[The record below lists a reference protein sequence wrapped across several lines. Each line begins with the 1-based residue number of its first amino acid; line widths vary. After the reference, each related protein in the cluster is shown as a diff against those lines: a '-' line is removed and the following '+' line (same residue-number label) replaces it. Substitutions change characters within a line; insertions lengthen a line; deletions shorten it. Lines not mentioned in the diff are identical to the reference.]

1 MERRVVTLTGFRVF
15 FAVFLEN
22 VVVEVVVF
30 LEKVALFLS
39 ALSAAVGTVGSV
51 GIGRHCWRCR
61 LHRHS

>member
-1 MERRVVTLTGFRVF
+1 MNGFSRF
-15 FAVFLEN
+15 FAVFLENVVVAN

-39 ALSAAVGTVGSV
+39 ALSAAVGTVDSV